1 MVGHYHY
8 QCVLPLRQ
16 LLQLSDESPKM
27 IVGIGEGIEL
37 WLFHLMIVG
46 NIERFMTTSRH
57 HHLHKPFLRVES
69 LDISKQAVIHRSVCH
84 SPLTSLELF
93 VKVKLVG
100 YVLESRSHQI
110 RLHVAIIGIA
120 TIIEMGVISV
130 LAKSPGKR
138 RQRCGYSCHVHH
150 AHCGLCGQCAH
161 HCHHCPVG
169 AEGVGI
175 DIREIYSLT
184 SESVEIRSD
193 TLNVSFLFHDIFR
206 ESLKTYQDNIIILS
220 LGIRTQRR
228 ICHLSEYPV
237 SILFFHIAIAS
248 GNILLMSGSLHK

>member
-1 MVGHYHY
+1 M
-8 QCVLPLRQ
+8 
-16 LLQLSDESPKM
+16 
-27 IVGIGEGIEL
+27 
-37 WLFHLMIVG
+37 
-46 NIERFMTTSRH
+46 
-57 HHLHKPFLRVES
+57 
-69 LDISKQAVIHRSVCH
+69 
-84 SPLTSLELF
+84 
-93 VKVKLVG
+93 G
-100 YVLESRSHQI
+100 YVLESCSHQI

-161 HCHHCPVG
+161 HCHHSPVG

-184 SESVEIRSD
+184 SESVEIGSD

-248 GNILLMSGSLHK
+248 GNILLMSGCLHK